1 MNDIAGTL
9 IFFSPIIDT
18 YQTYNGEKDI
28 KNYPYIQIGIKL
40 ICSIILFCLQFFP
53 IDGKIYKGSLMPL
66 IHLGFFGFIL
76 SLFFACFYI
85 YHSYKNDSNK
95 MLKYLGIF
103 ILGNFLFIGVVS
115 LFFKIP
121 VISHLIVLVGYTCL
135 TLSPFLEWQKINELR
150 DYKLINQI
158 DLFGIFVFN
167 SNVGMAFLKYKF
179 FVYFSFVV
187 ELNALLSII
196 ETGIYFYLLYQ
207 SVIKQ
212 KTNETIDPNSNSNKM
227 SEQFITNN
235 PVSADN
241 NFVNNPFN
249 FGTDSSG
256 NTSSSSYQPPEI
268 KDDNPTPLV

>member
-1 MNDIAGTL
+1 MQDIAGTL

-53 IDGKIYKGSLMPL
+53 FNGQSYDGRLMPL

-135 TLSPFLEWQKINELR
+135 TLSPFLEWQKIYELR

-167 SNVGMAFLKYKF
+167 SNVGMGFWKYKF
-179 FVYFSFVV
+179 FYFSFVV

-249 FGTDSSG
+249 FGTSSSG

>member
-18 YQTYNGEKDI
+18 YQTYNEEKDI
-28 KNYPYIQIGIKL
+28 KNFPYIHIGIKL
-40 ICSIILFCLQFFP
+40 ISSIILFCLQYFP
-53 IDGKIYKGSLMPL
+53 FKGKSHDARLTPL
-66 IHLGFFGFIL
+66 IHLGFYGFIL

-85 YHSYKNDSNK
+85 YYSYKNDSNK

-135 TLSPFLEWQKINELR
+135 TLSPFLEWKKIYELR

-167 SNVGMAFLKYKF
+167 SYVGMVFLKYKF
-179 FVYFSFVV
+179 FYFSFVV

-207 SVIKQ
+207 SVNKQ

-235 PVSADN
+235 PVSKDN

-249 FGTDSSG
+249 FGTESSG

>member
-18 YQTYNGEKDI
+18 YQTYNEEKDI
-28 KNYPYIQIGIKL
+28 KNFPYIHIGIKL
-40 ICSIILFCLQFFP
+40 ISSIILFCLQYFP
-53 IDGKIYKGSLMPL
+53 FKGKSHDARLTPL
-66 IHLGFFGFIL
+66 IHLGFYGFIL

-85 YHSYKNDSNK
+85 YYSYKNDSNK

-135 TLSPFLEWQKINELR
+135 TLSPFLEWKKIYELR

-167 SNVGMAFLKYKF
+167 SNVGMGFWKYKF
-179 FVYFSFVV
+179 FYFSFVV

-249 FGTDSSG
+249 FGTSSSG

>member
-1 MNDIAGTL
+1 MQDIAGTL

-53 IDGKIYKGSLMPL
+53 FNGQSYDGRLMPL

-103 ILGNFLFIGVVS
+103 ILGNFLFIGIVS

-135 TLSPFLEWQKINELR
+135 TLSPFLEWQKIYELR

-167 SNVGMAFLKYKF
+167 SNVGMGFWKYKF
-179 FVYFSFVV
+179 FYFSFVV

-212 KTNETIDPNSNSNKM
+212 KSNETIDPNSNSNKM
-227 SEQFITNN
+227 SEQFISNN

-249 FGTDSSG
+249 FGTSSSG

-268 KDDNPTPLV
+268 KDENPTPLV

>member
-1 MNDIAGTL
+1 MQDIAGTL

-53 IDGKIYKGSLMPL
+53 FNGQSYDGRLMPL

-135 TLSPFLEWQKINELR
+135 TLSPFLEWQKIYELR

-167 SNVGMAFLKYKF
+167 SNVGMGFWKYKF
-179 FVYFSFVV
+179 FYFSFVV

-212 KTNETIDPNSNSNKM
+212 KSNETIDPNSNSNKM

-249 FGTDSSG
+249 FGTSSSG

-268 KDDNPTPLV
+268 KDENPTPLV

>member
-1 MNDIAGTL
+1 
-9 IFFSPIIDT
+9 
-18 YQTYNGEKDI
+18 
-28 KNYPYIQIGIKL
+28 
-40 ICSIILFCLQFFP
+40 
-53 IDGKIYKGSLMPL
+53 MPL

-135 TLSPFLEWQKINELR
+135 TLSPFLEWKKIYELR

-212 KTNETIDPNSNSNKM
+212 KSNETIDPNSNSNKM

-249 FGTDSSG
+249 FGTSSSG

>member
-1 MNDIAGTL
+1 MQDIAGTL

-53 IDGKIYKGSLMPL
+53 FNGQSYDGRLMPL

-121 VISHLIVLVGYTCL
+121 VISNLIVLVGYTCL
-135 TLSPFLEWQKINELR
+135 TLSPFLEWQKIYELR

-167 SNVGMAFLKYKF
+167 SNVGMGFWKYKF
-179 FVYFSFVV
+179 FYFSFVV

-212 KTNETIDPNSNSNKM
+212 KSNETIDPNSNSNKM
-227 SEQFITNN
+227 SEQFISNN

-249 FGTDSSG
+249 FGTSSSG

-268 KDDNPTPLV
+268 KDENPTPLV

>member
-1 MNDIAGTL
+1 
-9 IFFSPIIDT
+9 
-18 YQTYNGEKDI
+18 
-28 KNYPYIQIGIKL
+28 
-40 ICSIILFCLQFFP
+40 
-53 IDGKIYKGSLMPL
+53 
-66 IHLGFFGFIL
+66 
-76 SLFFACFYI
+76 
-85 YHSYKNDSNK
+85 

-135 TLSPFLEWQKINELR
+135 TLSPFLEWQKIYELR

-167 SNVGMAFLKYKF
+167 SNVGMGFWKYKF
-179 FVYFSFVV
+179 FYFSFVV

-212 KTNETIDPNSNSNKM
+212 KSNETIDPNSNSNKM

-268 KDDNPTPLV
+268 KDENPTPLV